1 MVITLA
7 STKVVL
13 PRLPHREYLFEDPFA
28 RGKSRRQSG
37 TLQIRKKAGNADVLL
52 PKGCT
57 VAAAWP
63 AGYSIT
69 STRTTWVS
77 TAAAMG
83 NLIKLSY
90 LDGLPDT
97 FEINAYDA
105 SLVTGYT
112 VAGTW
117 YSIL

>member
-52 PKGCT
+52 PSMSS
-57 VAAAWP
+57 P
-63 AGYSIT
+63 S
-69 STRTTWVS
+69 SPP
-77 TAAAMG
+77 
-83 NLIKLSY
+83 
-90 LDGLPDT
+90 LDSPL
-97 FEINAYDA
+97 
-105 SLVTGYT
+105 
-112 VAGTW
+112 
-117 YSIL
+117 